1 VNGKRNEAEPKRLIV
16 VGNGMAGLRFVEEL
30 LARADGRYRIS
41 IVGKETQPAY
51 NRVLLSSLLAGEVSS
66 EDVRFRDRGWY
77 AEHGIE
83 LILGTPADGIDA
95 DVRLLHL
102 ADGRQLGFDRLVLA
116 TGSQPLLPAIPGMTL
131 PGVLT
136 FRDLADVDAIRAAA
150 RGGRRAVV
158 IGGGLL
164 GIEAAYGLVRAGLEV
179 SLVHLMDRLM
189 ERQLDPRA
197 GQLLR
202 TAVEANGI
210 RVILHSETEAIE
222 GHASAEAV
230 RLKGGRLLP
239 ADLVVVAVGIR
250 PETTLARQAGIACKR
265 GIIVDDSLA
274 TSVAGIY
281 ALGECAEHRGVC
293 YGLVEPCYTQARIL
307 ADLLSG
313 GNDSYA
319 GSVLATNLKVSGV
332 GVFSTGDFLG
342 EDGTEEIILSDPG
355 LPAYKKLVIRR
366 SAEGQQLIGAVLF
379 GDIADGLWY
388 QQLIRSATPV
398 GAKRADLIFG
408 RDFVEAA
415 A

>member
-1 VNGKRNEAEPKRLIV
+1 MNCNGRETGRERLVV

-30 LARADGRYRIS
+30 LARACGRYQIS
-41 IVGKETQPAY
+41 IVGKEARPAY
-51 NRVLLSSLLAGEVSS
+51 NRVLLSSLLAGEVSAQ
-66 EDVRFRDRGWY
+66 DARFRDRGWY

-83 LILGTPADGIDA
+83 LILGTPADSIDA
-95 DVRLLHL
+95 DARLLHL
-102 ADGRQLGFDRLVLA
+102 ADGRKLGFDRLVLA
-116 TGSQPLLPAIPGMTL
+116 TGSQPLLPPIPGIDL
-131 PGVLT
+131 KGVLT
-136 FRDLADVDAIRAAA
+136 FRDLADVDAIRTAAG
-150 RGGRRAVV
+150 GGRRAVV

-179 SLVHLMDRLM
+179 SLVHLMDRLL

-202 TAVEANGI
+202 KAVEAKGI
-210 RVILHSETEAIE
+210 RVILHGDTQAIE
-222 GHASAEAV
+222 GDAAVEAV
-230 RLKGGRLLP
+230 RLKDGRLLP
-239 ADLVVVAVGIR
+239 ADLVVVAIGIR
-250 PETTLARQAGIACKR
+250 PETTLARQAGIACNR
-265 GIIVDDSLA
+265 GIIVDDNLA
-274 TSVAGIY
+274 TSVVGIY

-307 ADLLSG
+307 AERLAG
-313 GNDSYA
+313 GNDAYA

-366 SAEGQQLIGAVLF
+366 SAEGQRLVGAVLF

-388 QQLIRSATPV
+388 QQLIYSATPIGPV
-398 GAKRADLIFG
+398 RANLIFG
-408 RDFVEAA
+408 RDFVEDAA
-415 A
+415 

>member
-1 VNGKRNEAEPKRLIV
+1 VNGKPSETERERLIV

-30 LARADGRYRIS
+30 LARADGRYRIG
-41 IVGKETQPAY
+41 IVAKELQPAY
-51 NRVLLSSLLAGEVSS
+51 NRVLLSSLLAGEVSA
-66 EDVRFRDRGWY
+66 EDVRFRDRDWY
-77 AEHGIE
+77 AEHDIE
-83 LILGTPADGIDA
+83 LILGTAAESIDA
-95 DVRLLHL
+95 GARLLRL
-102 ADGRQLGFDRLVLA
+102 ADGRQFGFERLVLA
-116 TGSQPLLPAIPGMTL
+116 TGSQPLLPAILGMDL

-150 RGGRRAVV
+150 GGGRRAVV

-164 GIEAAYGLVRAGLEV
+164 GIEAAYGLVRAGLDV

-189 ERQLDPRA
+189 ERQLDARA

-202 TAVEANGI
+202 AAVEAKGI
-210 RVILHSETEAIE
+210 RVILHGETEAVE
-222 GHASAEAV
+222 GDASVEAV
-230 RLKGGRLLP
+230 RLKDGRVLP
-239 ADLVVVAVGIR
+239 ADMVVVAIGIR
-250 PETTLARQAGIACKR
+250 PETALARQAGISCNR
-265 GIIVDDSLA
+265 GIIVDDDLA

-307 ADLLSG
+307 ADRLAG
-313 GNDSYA
+313 GNEAYA

-366 SAEGQQLIGAVLF
+366 SAQGQRLVGAVLF

-388 QQLIRSATPV
+388 QQLIRSATLV
-398 GAKRADLIFG
+398 GPMRADLIFG